1 MSKFIIIILLLSI
14 SPERSLSQDN
24 KIALDY
30 LNSMSDKYK
39 KMKGFT
45 SSFTYSMQNLTENIT
60 DSFDGT
66 ISVKDEKYVL
76 SIEGQK
82 IINDSKTVWTYIEEL
97 NEVTISNFDPS
108 EQEIS
113 INNVFE
119 VYKEGFTYKFI
130 GTENDI
136 NKIEIYPDDEN
147 KSYYKISFD
156 IFTNDLLSS
165 FTVYDKSNS
174 VYIYLIKDFKEED
187 LENSLFLFDESK
199 HPGIEVIDFR

>member
-1 MSKFIIIILLLSI
+1 MSKFIIIILLSI
-14 SPERSLSQDN
+14 IPERSLSQDN

-130 GTENDI
+130 GNENQI

-156 IFTNDLLSS
+156 IFTNNLLSS

-199 HPGIEVIDFR
+199 HPGIEIIDFR